1 MEENE
6 PTRNNQEICPNCLE
20 LNNGDLANCAFCGM
34 PLHADPESL
43 EIQPENT
50 DVNTIAGSSANFN
63 TDKDNI
69 EIIDKP
75 SADKPKNEKD
85 EKTNRGFTYAM
96 RGMGIY
102 LVVYSVSELPRSFKI
117 EDPQNRK
124 LAILGDIIYLIAG
137 CLMAWPL
144 LKDYLQKRK
153 EKQQKE
159 EIFEESVIDISDNIQ
174 KNTDDPLEADL
185 VENDLPQETSSVE
198 EIVEDQQPSESGEKS
213 DNRQ

>member
-6 PTRNNQEICPNCLE
+6 PTRNNQEVCPNCLE
-20 LNNGDLANCAFCGM
+20 PNSGDLANCAFCGM
-34 PLHADPESL
+34 PLHDDPESL
-43 EIQPENT
+43 EIQSENP
-50 DVNTIAGSSANFN
+50 DLNANSEKN
-63 TDKDNI
+63 NI

-75 SADKPKNEKD
+75 STGKPKD
-85 EKTNRGFTYAM
+85 EKDGKINRGFTYAM

-117 EDPQNRK
+117 ADSQNRK

-153 EKQQKE
+153 EKQQDVEPIGKRVVD
-159 EIFEESVIDISDNIQ
+159 ESDYSKKNSDS
-174 KNTDDPLEADL
+174 PLEAD
-185 VENDLPQETSSVE
+185 VIDYDPPKESSTGGE
-198 EIVEDQQPSESGEKS
+198 LIEDQQPSGPDEDSE
-213 DNRQ
+213 NRQQ